1 VILVKAGRNELMEA
15 VSQIQ
20 CKPQF
25 LTGGLKMLYAKLLMQ
40 LEALLKV
47 MVMIVAANLRVKMAV
62 GEVNHLKVDQVVLVT
77 VVMRIV
83 RQVCTTVVH
92 LVRVVPVRGVQ
103 VKNLAKKVLV
113 RVVQEVL
120 RDKIGA
126 LVVNRAPNMAKNSV
140 KAS

>member
-1 VILVKAGRNELMEA
+1 
-15 VSQIQ
+15 
-20 CKPQF
+20 
-25 LTGGLKMLYAKLLMQ
+25 MLYAKLLMPP
-40 LEALLKV
+40 EVLLRV
-47 MVMIVAANLRVKMAV
+47 MVMIAVVNLRVKMVVGAV
-62 GEVNHLKVDQVVLVT
+62 NLLKVDPVGSVT
-77 VVMRIV
+77 GVTRIV
-83 RQVCTTVVH
+83 RLGCTMVVH

-120 RDKIGA
+120 RDKIGV